1 MCKKSLCMSIYFS
14 LLLGFNGSIIFESL
28 VKKYQ
33 LTWKWPDQKTF
44 QDHTLTLEIWFKSHL
59 QIFSKK
65 NKQKTFCI
73 NVKLLQATHKPPF
86 TNFYGTDFILIG
98 MQSIQCWAVTMSH
111 GVPRKIIKRLKGYRK
126 TV

>member
-1 MCKKSLCMSIYFS
+1 MAWSENLSRSHSYSRDLIQKSFTNFQQKK
-14 LLLGFNGSIIFESL
+14 
-28 VKKYQ
+28 
-33 LTWKWPDQKTF
+33 T
-44 QDHTLTLEIWFKSHL
+44 
-59 QIFSKK
+59 
-65 NKQKTFCI
+65 NKKTFCI